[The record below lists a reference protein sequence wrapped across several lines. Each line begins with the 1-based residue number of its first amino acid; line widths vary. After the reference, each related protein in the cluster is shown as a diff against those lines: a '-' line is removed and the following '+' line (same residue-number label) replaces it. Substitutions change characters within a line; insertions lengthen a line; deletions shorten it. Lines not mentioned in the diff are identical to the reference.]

1 MWLTI
6 VGPLPYKSARA
17 KSSAIRNPVLSY
29 LHLCIANTFFPKKTT
44 DHVNEGDLRMLDL
57 TLCFI
62 LGQIRKK
69 IEMEGDRADTSLSV
83 VLIDNLIG
91 FRKYATGIHQSGY
104 GGNLCA

>member
-17 KSSAIRNPVLSY
+17 KSSAIRNPELSY

-44 DHVNEGDLRMLDL
+44 GHVNEGELRMLDL

-62 LGQIRKK
+62 LGHTRKQ
-69 IEMEGDRADTSLSV
+69 IEMEGDRSDTSLSV
-83 VLIDNLIG
+83 VCIDH
-91 FRKYATGIHQSGY
+91 FMS
-104 GGNLCA
+104 